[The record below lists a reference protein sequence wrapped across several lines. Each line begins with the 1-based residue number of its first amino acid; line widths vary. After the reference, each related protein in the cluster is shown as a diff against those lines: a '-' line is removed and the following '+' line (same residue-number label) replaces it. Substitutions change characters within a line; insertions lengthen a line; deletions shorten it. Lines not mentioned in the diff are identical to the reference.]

1 MNTCL
6 ARVPFPQKF
15 TRRKRDSYVQFHVR
29 KSGKISDEGVPRVN
43 NPLFSEGFPTTYSLT
58 CPQFVS
64 SWNFLELLFL
74 SLEISLCCLLLLL
87 FTSLNRYRSLF
98 YSSSLSCVLFII
110 GTPCLLLSFSNC
122 RTPMPFPKIL
132 EFWKLEF
139 PFDLACPFLIAG
151 IPFRLVPSFF
161 NCCNSF
167 SGAFFR
173 FYCCNSFSGISF
185 PYILTTFLLL
195 SQFHLRRT

>member
-1 MNTCL
+1 MESVLEHRLLPNMKIQMKRIYNITRYAILETLWRTRVWRIGVISDGSRVEKYRVSGLNTCL

-43 NPLFSEGFPTTYSLT
+43 NPLFPEGFPTTYSLT

-110 GTPCLLLSFSNC
+110 GTPLSSS
-122 RTPMPFPKIL
+122 
-132 EFWKLEF
+132 
-139 PFDLACPFLIAG
+139 
-151 IPFRLVPSFF
+151 VFF
-161 NCCNSF
+161 
-167 SGAFFR
+167 
-173 FYCCNSFSGISF
+173 
-185 PYILTTFLLL
+185 
-195 SQFHLRRT
+195 